1 MKWNFQVSRKLEWES
16 RSDFKYEF
24 FFSISPTNLGEK
36 CKVFEEWLF
45 LDGWGKMSVEDEWYV
60 GYYSGSV
67 EETTSKNPVPGTNGL
82 SHAALKPIC
91 KHFKKEGYPHVI

>member
-1 MKWNFQVSRKLEWES
+1 
-16 RSDFKYEF
+16 
-24 FFSISPTNLGEK
+24 
-36 CKVFEEWLF
+36 
-45 LDGWGKMSVEDEWYV
+45 MSVEDEWYV